1 VAVNDER
8 CDAEQLLREA
18 TQAMHVAKRAGGNGL
33 EVFRPENHTRS
44 VERLRLENALHRAI
58 ENRELELLFQPI
70 FDMQQKLEGFEALL
84 KWHHPAFG
92 VVPPSVF
99 IPIAEEN
106 GFIVELGAWV
116 MRQACSQ
123 GASWRH
129 AGLRGIRLSVNVSA
143 RELENA
149 EYGKI
154 LAKTLAATGFPPD
167 CLELELTES
176 SIVRDL
182 PGSADRMAA
191 LRGLGLS
198 IAIDDFGTG
207 YSSLSYL
214 SKLPVDTLKLDQSFI
229 RDITEGASLSV
240 IHGIVRLAHGMHL
253 TVVAEGVET
262 HDQLELIRVVGCDRV
277 QGSLCGHSL
286 SAHEAEELLSRR
298 NSSSCTN

>member
-1 VAVNDER
+1 
-8 CDAEQLLREA
+8 
-18 TQAMHVAKRAGGNGL
+18 
-33 EVFRPENHTRS
+33 VFRPENHTRS

-84 KWHHPAFG
+84 KWHHPVFG

-154 LAKTLAATGFPPD
+154 LAESLAATGFPPE

-182 PGSADRMAA
+182 PGSAERMAA

-214 SKLPVDTLKLDQSFI
+214 SKLPVDTLK
-229 RDITEGASLSV
+229 
-240 IHGIVRLAHGMHL
+240 
-253 TVVAEGVET
+253 
-262 HDQLELIRVVGCDRV
+262 LELIRVVGCDRV